1 MPIYEFACGA
11 CGERFEELV
20 GPPAGK
26 AEAELRCPS
35 CGGERLQRL
44 FAGSHAPPPRLQ
56 SPAQKRRLEAKR
68 GIDRG
73 GAKQRFKQRR
83 TAERARRGSR

>member
-1 MPIYEFACGA
+1 MPIYEFGCGA

-20 GPPAGK
+20 GPPAG
-26 AEAELRCPS
+26 ASEQELRCPA
-35 CGGERLQRL
+35 CGSDRLERLIT
-44 FAGSHAPPPRLQ
+44 GGYAPTHRQLTPG
-56 SPAQKRRLEAKR
+56 QKRRLEAKR

-83 TAERARRGSR
+83 ATARARRGRA